1 MNSYSYK
8 NNIGWLIVLIICL
21 LLLGGCIVLNVLL
34 LIKVKFKTKNMT
46 DIKNNFERKPLY
58 DLTVTSQECPSN
70 QEVITIDR
78 WPGTVDGCDC
88 GVRAID
94 PTNEFDVYRKS
105 CGDNKGT
112 KCRSVSGVNSMPITK
127 WEGKK
132 LCVKKIED
140 KTFLYYSLLF
150 NSVKKGKECQTGYKQ
165 CGILDS
171 EENIL
176 CLPNNEE
183 CPINDI
189 LIQDSPPVSSLN
201 YHSIQLTD
209 NKAIYYTTEAIDK
222 PIIVSFK
229 LSDGR
234 VCIDFEEYN
243 SQQTHPKLDYYEYY
257 GCRKSYDGIT
267 YDDRYEGL
275 DAMNKYKLLYDN
287 GVIEKIKDKV
297 KYPYDKIQKE
307 LVGLYKRTFI
317 GYNADCLLES
327 KFKVKNLSDFKKN
340 TKVVKYL
347 NMAMAAVVG
356 INFISMITLEVQKL
370 YCGMSPKLSWVNVII
385 FLLGFGC
392 GLTSFYLT
400 YTIKELGKDCSDKYS
415 KAIMDEVDKSVQ
427 KNVLYSFIIMCANFL
442 AMVILL
448 IYLIVTINQKQP
460 ENGDNNNEGNNNG
473 DNNTEIMS
481 RNNFQTNI
489 QQVELVQVQKQPIS
503 QNSYD
508 VIN

>member
-21 LLLGGCIVLNVLL
+21 ILLGGCIVLNVLL
-34 LIKVKFKTKNMT
+34 LIQVKFQTKNMT
-46 DIKNNFERKPLY
+46 DIKKNFERTPLY

-88 GVRAID
+88 SVRAIE
-94 PTNEFDVYRKS
+94 PNNEDVIYRKS
-105 CGDNKGT
+105 CGEDHNSR
-112 KCRSVSGVNSMPITK
+112 CRKVYGVNSMSITK
-127 WEGKK
+127 WKGKK

-150 NSVKKGKECQTGYKQ
+150 NSVQKGKECQAGYKQ
-165 CGILDS
+165 CGVLDS

-176 CLPNNEE
+176 CLPNNND

-189 LIQDSPPVSSLN
+189 QILESPPVSSFN
-201 YHSIQLTD
+201 YHTIPLTE
-209 NKAIYYTTEAIDK
+209 KKSIYYTTEAIDK

-234 VCIDFEEYN
+234 VCLDLEEYN
-243 SQQTHPKLDYYEYY
+243 SQQTHPKLDYYKYY
-257 GCRKSYDGIT
+257 GCRNSYDGIT
-267 YDDRYEGL
+267 YDDRYEEL
-275 DAMNKYKLLYDN
+275 DAMNKYKLLDDN
-287 GVIEKIKDKV
+287 GIIDKIYYSV
-297 KYPYDKIQKE
+297 KYPYEKIKKE
-307 LVGLYKRTFI
+307 YVGLYKRTYI
-317 GYNADCLLES
+317 GYNADCLLGS
-327 KFKVKNLSDFKKN
+327 KFKVKNLSDFKTN
-340 TKVVKYL
+340 TKIVKYL
-347 NMAMAAVVG
+347 NIAMAAVVG
-356 INFISMITLEVQKL
+356 VNFMSMITLEIQKL
-370 YCGMSPKLSWVNVII
+370 YCGMNPKLSWVTVII

-400 YTIKELGKDCSDKYS
+400 YTIKDIGKDCSDKYS
-415 KAIMDEVDKSVQ
+415 KAIMKEVDKSLK
-427 KNVLYSFIIMCANFL
+427 KNVLYTLIIMCANFL
-442 AMVILL
+442 ALVILL
-448 IYLIVTINQKQP
+448 IYLIATINQKQP
-460 ENGDNNNEGNNNG
+460 ENEGNEGNNNG